1 MHPEDSKEFG
11 KDVTGKRALIV
22 CTNTDQMSNGKA
34 TGVFAS
40 EMTVPYYIWS
50 DAGMEVDIASPL
62 GGVVPVDPSL
72 TFQ

>member
-1 MHPEDSKEFG
+1 MP
-11 KDVTGKRALIV
+11 
-22 CTNTDQMSNGKA
+22 NGKS

-62 GGVVPVDPSL
+62 GGLVPIDPQSYRPVIR
-72 TFQ
+72 TIRR